1 MRIENLT
8 VTIAVRSDET
18 VSVVRQKNT
27 AVVRVSQVKI
37 F

>member
-8 VTIAVRSDET
+8 VTITVRSDEP

-27 AVVRVSQVKI
+27 AVVRVNQVKI